1 MLTVTRGVC
10 TVNQVRNKVD
20 KEWIEMITEPT
31 RVRFTPCAPG
41 FNVFTGRHL
50 LGWVVKD
57 VLTGE
62 WDAFKVAGGK
72 LTKLGRV
79 PHRQAA
85 VRLLLDAR
93 AA

>member
-1 MLTVTRGVC
+1 MKT
-10 TVNQVRNKVD
+10 QA
-20 KEWIEMITEPT
+20 T
-31 RVRFTPCAPG
+31 RVRFTRCNAG

-62 WDAFKVAGGK
+62 WDAFRIVDFK

-79 PHRQAA
+79 PHRQATI
-85 VRLLLDAR
+85 RLLLDAR
-93 AA
+93 DK